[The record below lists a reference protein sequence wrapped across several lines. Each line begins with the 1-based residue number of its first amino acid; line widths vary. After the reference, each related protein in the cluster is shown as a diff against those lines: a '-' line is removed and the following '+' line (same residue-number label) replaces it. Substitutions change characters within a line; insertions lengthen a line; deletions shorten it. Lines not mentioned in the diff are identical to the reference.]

1 MDNRIRIRAFR
12 AIDDVEACNLY
23 SREHMDVLRI
33 YGITK
38 ITTANNSWI
47 ENPNVYVIMAYRAS
61 DNIPVGGARVHLYHK
76 DYPLPMDVAV
86 KDFDPSVKE
95 LLEEHEAN
103 GGTGEICGLWNSR
116 SVAGWGIGTIFL
128 SRAGVSLCTQ
138 LKMKSLHVLCAEH
151 TIGITLEKGFVI
163 EEVLGNKGT
172 FYYPKEGLVA
182 TAAVINDVHTLAD
195 ATPTDREIIMS
206 LRADPTQTRQERNN
220 EFEIEI
226 EYQLKLN
233 L

>member
-1 MDNRIRIRAFR
+1 MGELIRIRAFR
-12 AIDDVEACNLY
+12 AIDDEPACNLY
-23 SREHMDVLRI
+23 AKEHMDVLKI
-33 YGITK
+33 FGITK

-47 ENPNVYVIMAYRAS
+47 KNPNVYVIMAERVS
-61 DNIPVGGARVHLYHK
+61 DNQPVGGARVHLYHE
-76 DYPLPMDVAV
+76 DYPLPMDDAV

-95 LLEEHEAN
+95 LLARHSQS

-116 SVAGWGIGTIFL
+116 DVAGWGIGTMFL
-128 SRAGVSLCTQ
+128 SRAGVSICTQ
-138 LKMKSLHVLCAEH
+138 LPMRTMHVLCAEH

-163 EEVLGNKGT
+163 EKELGNSGT

-195 ATPTDREIIMS
+195 ANEVDRNIIMS
-206 LRADPTQTRQERNN
+206 LRENPMQRREETNN
-220 EFEIEI
+220 EHKIEI
-226 EYQLKLN
+226 EYQLRLN